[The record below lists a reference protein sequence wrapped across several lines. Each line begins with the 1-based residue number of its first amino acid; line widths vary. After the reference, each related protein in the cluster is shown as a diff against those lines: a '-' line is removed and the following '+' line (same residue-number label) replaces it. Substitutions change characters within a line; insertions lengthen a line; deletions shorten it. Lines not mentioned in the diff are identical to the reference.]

1 MQINHI
7 HVENYKTY
15 LTLDLDVSVRDEE
28 RPIILIGGMNGSGK
42 TTLFDAIYGALYGL
56 EIRDERHFRELFN
69 SGVADITGKRIV
81 LEIDFEGMIG
91 SKTAQYKQT
100 RTYQVVNAKA
110 VENVTLHIGGN
121 TYSYGTRTALK
132 ERTLNEEA
140 VKKIIKANLPK
151 ELSNYFLF
159 DAMKTSELVK
169 DEQINR
175 LIRDNIKSVM
185 GFNKYSLLV
194 DVASKMLDEMKAGRL
209 ENENQKKEFQ
219 ELQERKRNIE
229 GELSLLRA
237 RYDEALSYANN
248 NKEQYEMLK
257 AGKNSNDVI
266 RDKINRTETRI
277 NEIMKSEQM
286 FRQSADELTK
296 QLETDVFVQ
305 KLAASI
311 KNEVEQIVNHKHSLE
326 ESKKNILSEKQVETI
341 ASKVVAIIKKRYN
354 TSQEIDL
361 SAIVSAVMYEQEAD
375 ELRDRYDYLSN
386 ADVEVLKTVAYST
399 MMNPYNQLEQTRD
412 RVEEDM
418 RDLPKLQQQL
428 EEYKQSLAGDD
439 FSMILLYEENDRT
452 LTSLKEQ
459 ISQKNM
465 EIKKVENEIGKYDFD
480 IPNVPDP
487 KFELMKQLPDF
498 FRKLQHRLLL
508 NRKRD
513 IEQMMK
519 EQLNINLVSYA
530 GTIERVELS
539 DSEDNILFKMYH
551 KQGNEIPLNQLNAGA
566 KQTVMQVLLK
576 VLYELGDYEPPVM
589 IDTVMGV
596 LDKESRAT
604 IIENYFPN
612 LARQTILLSTDSEIR
627 TEDDYKRLEAYIS
640 KVYTVHRDKEHQ
652 CTMVSDDYFGE
663 ILKDE

>member
-15 LTLDLDVSVRDEE
+15 LMLDLDVSVKDEE

-42 TTLFDAIYGALYGL
+42 TTMFDAIYGALYGL

-69 SGVADITGKRIV
+69 SGVTDIIGKRIV

-91 SKTAQYKQT
+91 SKTAQYKLT
-100 RTYQVVNAKA
+100 RTYQIVNAKA
-110 VENVTLHIGGN
+110 VENVTLHIGGT
-121 TYSYGTRTALK
+121 TYTYGTRTAQK
-132 ERTLNEEA
+132 DRTINEEA

-169 DEQINR
+169 DEQINQ

-194 DVASKMLDEMKAGRL
+194 DVSSKMLDEMKAGRI
-209 ENENQKKEFQ
+209 ENENLKKEFQ
-219 ELQERKRNIE
+219 ELQEHKRNIE
-229 GELSLLRA
+229 GELSSLRNS
-237 RYDEALSYANN
+237 YDDALGYANN
-248 NKEQYEMLK
+248 NREQYNLLK
-257 AGKNSNDVI
+257 EGRNKNDITKDQIS
-266 RDKINRTETRI
+266 RTEARI
-277 NEIMKSEQM
+277 NEIRKSEQA
-286 FRQSADELTK
+286 FRQNADELTK
-296 QLETDVFVQ
+296 QLETDIFVQ
-305 KLAASI
+305 KLASSI
-311 KNEVEQIVNHKHSLE
+311 KNEVEQILNHKLSLE
-326 ESKKNILSEKQVETI
+326 ESKKSILSEKQIENI
-341 ASKVVAIIKKRYN
+341 AGRVVAIIQKRYVI
-354 TSQEIDL
+354 SQTIDL
-361 SAIVSAVMYEQEAD
+361 PSIVSAVMYEQEAD
-375 ELRDRYDYLSN
+375 EIKDRYDYLNNS
-386 ADVEVLKTVAYST
+386 DVEAIKSLVNST
-399 MMNPYNQLEQTRD
+399 MMNPYNSFEQSRD
-412 RVEEDM
+412 RTEEEM
-418 RDLPKLQQQL
+418 KDLPKLQRQL
-428 EEYKQSLAGDD
+428 ESYRESLAGDD
-439 FSMILLYEENDRT
+439 FSMISLYEENERNM
-452 LTSLKEQ
+452 TSLKEQ
-459 ISQKNM
+459 IREKET
-465 EIKKVENEIGKYDFD
+465 EITRIEKEIGRYDFD
-480 IPNVPDP
+480 TPNVPDP

-498 FRKLQHRLLL
+498 FRKLQHKLLM

-513 IEQMMK
+513 IENMMK
-519 EQLNINLVSYA
+519 EQLNINLVSYS

-539 DSEDNILFKMYH
+539 DSDDNISFKMYH

-627 TEDDYKRLEAYIS
+627 TEDDYKLLEAYIS

-652 CTMVSDDYFGE
+652 CTTVSDDYFGE
-663 ILKDE
+663 TLKD

>member
-15 LTLDLDVSVRDEE
+15 LMLDLDVSVKDEE

-69 SGVADITGKRIV
+69 SGMTDIIGKRIV

-91 SKTAQYKQT
+91 SKTAQYKLT
-100 RTYQVVNAKA
+100 RTYQIVNAKA
-110 VENVTLHIGGN
+110 VENVTLHIGGT
-121 TYSYGTRTALK
+121 TYTYGTRTAQK
-132 ERTLNEEA
+132 DRTINEEA

-169 DEQINR
+169 DEQINQ

-194 DVASKMLDEMKAGRL
+194 NVSSKMLDEMKAGRI
-209 ENENQKKEFQ
+209 ENENLKKEFQ

-229 GELSLLRA
+229 GELSSLRNS
-237 RYDEALSYANN
+237 YDDALGYANN
-248 NKEQYEMLK
+248 NREQYNLLK
-257 AGKNSNDVI
+257 EGRNKNDITKDQIS
-266 RDKINRTETRI
+266 RTEARI
-277 NEIMKSEQM
+277 NEIRKSEQA
-286 FRQSADELTK
+286 FRQNADELTK
-296 QLETDVFVQ
+296 QLETDIFVQ
-305 KLAASI
+305 KLASSI
-311 KNEVEQIVNHKHSLE
+311 KNEVEQILNHKLSLE
-326 ESKKNILSEKQVETI
+326 ESKKSILSEKQIENI
-341 ASKVVAIIKKRYN
+341 AGRVVAIIQKRYVI
-354 TSQEIDL
+354 SQTIDL
-361 SAIVSAVMYEQEAD
+361 PSIVSAVMYEQEAD
-375 ELRDRYDYLSN
+375 EIKDRYDYLNNS
-386 ADVEVLKTVAYST
+386 DVEAIKSLVNST
-399 MMNPYNQLEQTRD
+399 MMNPYNSFEQSRD
-412 RVEEDM
+412 RTEEEM
-418 RDLPKLQQQL
+418 KDLPKLQRQL
-428 EEYKQSLAGDD
+428 ESYRESLAGDD
-439 FSMILLYEENDRT
+439 FSMISLYEENERNM
-452 LTSLKEQ
+452 TSLKEQ
-459 ISQKNM
+459 IREKET
-465 EIKKVENEIGKYDFD
+465 EITRIEKEIGRYDFD

-498 FRKLQHRLLL
+498 FRKLQHKLLM

-513 IEQMMK
+513 IENMMK
-519 EQLNINLVSYA
+519 EQLNINLVSYS

-539 DSEDNILFKMYH
+539 DSDDNISFKMYH

-627 TEDDYKRLEAYIS
+627 TEDDYKLLEAYIS

-652 CTMVSDDYFGE
+652 CTTVSDDYFGE
-663 ILKDE
+663 TLKD

>member
-15 LTLDLDVSVRDEE
+15 LMLDLDVSVKDEE

-69 SGVADITGKRIV
+69 SGVTNIIGKRIV

-91 SKTAQYKQT
+91 SKTAQYKLT
-100 RTYQVVNAKA
+100 RTYQIVNAKA
-110 VENVTLHIGGN
+110 VENVTLHIGGT
-121 TYSYGTRTALK
+121 TYTYGTRTAQK
-132 ERTLNEEA
+132 DRTINEEA

-169 DEQINR
+169 DEQINQ

-194 DVASKMLDEMKAGRL
+194 DVSSKMLDEMKAGRI
-209 ENENQKKEFQ
+209 ENENLKKEFQ
-219 ELQERKRNIE
+219 ELQEHKRNIE
-229 GELSLLRA
+229 GELSSLRNS
-237 RYDEALSYANN
+237 YDDALGYANN
-248 NKEQYEMLK
+248 NREQYNMLK
-257 AGKNSNDVI
+257 DGRNKNDITKDQIS
-266 RDKINRTETRI
+266 RTEARI
-277 NEIMKSEQM
+277 NEIRKSEQT
-286 FRQSADELTK
+286 FRQNADELTK
-296 QLETDVFVQ
+296 QLETDIFVQ
-305 KLAASI
+305 KLASSI
-311 KNEVEQIVNHKHSLE
+311 KNEVEQILNHKLSLE
-326 ESKKNILSEKQVETI
+326 ESKKSILSEKQIENI
-341 ASKVVAIIKKRYN
+341 AGRVVAIIQKRYV
-354 TSQEIDL
+354 TSQTIDL
-361 SAIVSAVMYEQEAD
+361 PSIVSAVMYEQEAD
-375 ELRDRYDYLSN
+375 EIKDRYDYLNN
-386 ADVEVLKTVAYST
+386 ADVEAIKSLVNST
-399 MMNPYNQLEQTRD
+399 MMNPYNSFEQSRD
-412 RVEEDM
+412 RTEEEM
-418 RDLPKLQQQL
+418 KDLPKLQRQL
-428 EEYKQSLAGDD
+428 ESYRESLAGDD
-439 FSMILLYEENDRT
+439 FSMISLYEENERNM
-452 LTSLKEQ
+452 TSLKEQ
-459 ISQKNM
+459 IREKET
-465 EIKKVENEIGKYDFD
+465 EITRIEKEIGRYDFD

-498 FRKLQHRLLL
+498 FRKLQHKLLM

-513 IEQMMK
+513 IENMMK
-519 EQLNINLVSYA
+519 EQLNINLVSYS

-539 DSEDNILFKMYH
+539 DSDDNISFKMYH

-627 TEDDYKRLEAYIS
+627 TEDDYKLLEAYIS

-652 CTMVSDDYFGE
+652 CTTVSDDYFGE
-663 ILKDE
+663 TLKD

>member
-15 LTLDLDVSVRDEE
+15 LTLDLDVSVKDEE

-69 SGVADITGKRIV
+69 SGVTDIIGKRIV

-91 SKTAQYKQT
+91 SKTAQYKLT
-100 RTYQVVNAKA
+100 RTYQIVNAKA
-110 VENVTLHIGGN
+110 VENVTLHIGGT
-121 TYSYGTRTALK
+121 TYTYGTRTAQK
-132 ERTLNEEA
+132 DRTINEEA

-169 DEQINR
+169 DEQINQ

-194 DVASKMLDEMKAGRL
+194 DVVSRMLDEMKAGRL
-209 ENENQKKEFQ
+209 ENENLKKEFQ

-229 GELSLLRA
+229 GELSSLRNS
-237 RYDEALSYANN
+237 YDEALGYANN
-248 NKEQYEMLK
+248 NREQYNLLK
-257 AGKNSNDVI
+257 EGRNKNDVTKDQI
-266 RDKINRTETRI
+266 SRTEARI
-277 NEIMKSEQM
+277 NEIRKSEQT
-286 FRQSADELTK
+286 FRQKADELTK
-296 QLETDVFVQ
+296 QLETDIFVQ
-305 KLAASI
+305 KLAGSI
-311 KNEVEQIVNHKHSLE
+311 KNEVEQILNHKMSLE
-326 ESKKNILSEKQVETI
+326 ESKKNILSEKQIENI
-341 ASKVVAIIKKRYN
+341 ASRVVAIIQKRYV
-354 TSQEIDL
+354 TSQTIDL
-361 SAIVSAVMYEQEAD
+361 PSIVSAVMYEQEAD
-375 ELRDRYDYLSN
+375 EINDRFDYLN
-386 ADVEVLKTVAYST
+386 NTDVEALKSIVYST
-399 MMNPYNQLEQTRD
+399 TLNPYNSFEQTRD
-412 RVEEDM
+412 RTEEELK
-418 RDLPKLQQQL
+418 DLPKLQRQL
-428 EEYKQSLAGDD
+428 MSYRESLAGDD
-439 FSMILLYEENDRT
+439 FSMISLYEENERNM
-452 LTSLKEQ
+452 TSLKEQ
-459 ISQKNM
+459 IRDKEA
-465 EIKKVENEIGKYDFD
+465 EIKRVEKEIGGYDFD

-498 FRKLQHRLLL
+498 FRKLQHKLLM

-513 IEQMMK
+513 IENMMK
-519 EQLNINLVSYA
+519 EQLNINLVSYS

-539 DSEDNILFKMYH
+539 DSDDNISFKMYH

-627 TEDDYKRLEAYIS
+627 TEDDYKLLEAYIS

-652 CTMVSDDYFGE
+652 CTTVSDDYFGE
-663 ILKDE
+663 TLKD

>member
-15 LTLDLDVSVRDEE
+15 LMLDLDVSVKDEE

-42 TTLFDAIYGALYGL
+42 TTMFDAIYGALYGL

-69 SGVADITGKRIV
+69 SGVTDIIGKRIV

-91 SKTAQYKQT
+91 SKTAQYKLT
-100 RTYQVVNAKA
+100 RTYQIVNAKA
-110 VENVTLHIGGN
+110 VENVTLHIGGT
-121 TYSYGTRTALK
+121 TYTYGTRTAQK
-132 ERTLNEEA
+132 DRTINEEA

-169 DEQINR
+169 DEQINQ

-194 DVASKMLDEMKAGRL
+194 DVSSKMLDEMKAGRI
-209 ENENQKKEFQ
+209 ENENLKKEFQ
-219 ELQERKRNIE
+219 ELQEHKRNIE
-229 GELSLLRA
+229 GELSSLRNS
-237 RYDEALSYANN
+237 YDDALGYANN
-248 NKEQYEMLK
+248 NREQYNLLK
-257 AGKNSNDVI
+257 EGRNKNDITKDQIS
-266 RDKINRTETRI
+266 RTEARI
-277 NEIMKSEQM
+277 NEIRKSEQA
-286 FRQSADELTK
+286 FRQNADELTK
-296 QLETDVFVQ
+296 QLETDIFVQ
-305 KLAASI
+305 KLASSI
-311 KNEVEQIVNHKHSLE
+311 KNEVEQILNHKLSLE
-326 ESKKNILSEKQVETI
+326 ESKKSILSEKQIENI
-341 ASKVVAIIKKRYN
+341 AGRVVAIIQKRYV
-354 TSQEIDL
+354 TSQTIDL
-361 SAIVSAVMYEQEAD
+361 PSIVSAVMYEQEAD
-375 ELRDRYDYLSN
+375 EIKDRYDYLNN
-386 ADVEVLKTVAYST
+386 ADVEAIKSLVNST
-399 MMNPYNQLEQTRD
+399 MMNPYNSFEQSRD
-412 RVEEDM
+412 RTEEEM
-418 RDLPKLQQQL
+418 KDLPKLQRQL
-428 EEYKQSLAGDD
+428 ESYRESLAGDD
-439 FSMILLYEENDRT
+439 FSMISLYEENERNI
-452 LTSLKEQ
+452 TSLKEQ
-459 ISQKNM
+459 IREKET
-465 EIKKVENEIGKYDFD
+465 EITKIEKEIGRYDFD

-498 FRKLQHRLLL
+498 FRKLQHKLLM

-513 IEQMMK
+513 IENMMK
-519 EQLNINLVSYA
+519 EQLNINLVSYS

-539 DSEDNILFKMYH
+539 DSDDNISFKMYH

-627 TEDDYKRLEAYIS
+627 TEDDYKLLEAYIS

-652 CTMVSDDYFGE
+652 CTTVSDDYFGE
-663 ILKDE
+663 TLKD

>member
-15 LTLDLDVSVRDEE
+15 LMLDLDVSVKDEE

-69 SGVADITGKRIV
+69 SGVTDIIGKRIV

-91 SKTAQYKQT
+91 SKTAQYKLT
-100 RTYQVVNAKA
+100 RTYQIVNAKA
-110 VENVTLHIGGN
+110 VENVTLHIGGT
-121 TYSYGTRTALK
+121 TYTYGTRTAQK
-132 ERTLNEEA
+132 DRTINEEA

-151 ELSNYFLF
+151 ELRNYFLF

-169 DEQINR
+169 DEQINQ

-194 DVASKMLDEMKAGRL
+194 DVSSKMLDEMKAGRI
-209 ENENQKKEFQ
+209 ENENLKKEFQ
-219 ELQERKRNIE
+219 ELQEHKRNIE
-229 GELSLLRA
+229 GELSSLRNS
-237 RYDEALSYANN
+237 YDDALGYANN
-248 NKEQYEMLK
+248 NREQYNMLK
-257 AGKNSNDVI
+257 DGRNKNDITKDQIS
-266 RDKINRTETRI
+266 RTEARI
-277 NEIMKSEQM
+277 NEIRKSEQA
-286 FRQSADELTK
+286 FRQNADELTK
-296 QLETDVFVQ
+296 QLETDIFVQ
-305 KLAASI
+305 KLASSI
-311 KNEVEQIVNHKHSLE
+311 KNEVEQILNHKLSLE
-326 ESKKNILSEKQVETI
+326 ESKKSILSEKQIENI
-341 ASKVVAIIKKRYN
+341 AGRVVAIIQKRYV
-354 TSQEIDL
+354 TSQTIDL
-361 SAIVSAVMYEQEAD
+361 PSIVSAVMYEQEAD
-375 ELRDRYDYLSN
+375 EIKDRYDYLNN
-386 ADVEVLKTVAYST
+386 ADVEAIKSLVNST
-399 MMNPYNQLEQTRD
+399 MMNPYNSFEQSRD
-412 RVEEDM
+412 RTEEEM
-418 RDLPKLQQQL
+418 KDLPKLQRQL
-428 EEYKQSLAGDD
+428 ESYRESLAGDD
-439 FSMILLYEENDRT
+439 FSMISLYEENERNM
-452 LTSLKEQ
+452 TSLKEQ
-459 ISQKNM
+459 IREKET
-465 EIKKVENEIGKYDFD
+465 EITKIEKEIGRYDFD

-498 FRKLQHRLLL
+498 FRKLQHKLLM

-513 IEQMMK
+513 IENMMK
-519 EQLNINLVSYA
+519 EQLNINLVSYS

-539 DSEDNILFKMYH
+539 DSDDNISFKMYH

-627 TEDDYKRLEAYIS
+627 TEDDYKLLEAYIS

-652 CTMVSDDYFGE
+652 CTTVSDDYFGE
-663 ILKDE
+663 TLKD

>member
-15 LTLDLDVSVRDEE
+15 LTLDLDVSVKDEE

-69 SGVADITGKRIV
+69 SGVTDIIGKRIV

-91 SKTAQYKQT
+91 SKTAQYKLT
-100 RTYQVVNAKA
+100 RTYQIVNAKA
-110 VENVTLHIGGN
+110 VENVTLHIGGT
-121 TYSYGTRTALK
+121 TYTYGTRTAQK
-132 ERTLNEEA
+132 DRTINEEA

-169 DEQINR
+169 DEQINQ

-194 DVASKMLDEMKAGRL
+194 DVASRMLDEMKAGRL
-209 ENENQKKEFQ
+209 ENENLKKEFQ

-229 GELSLLRA
+229 GELSSLRNS
-237 RYDEALSYANN
+237 YDEALGYANN
-248 NKEQYEMLK
+248 NREQYNMLK
-257 AGKNSNDVI
+257 EGRNKNDVTKDQI
-266 RDKINRTETRI
+266 SRTEARI
-277 NEIMKSEQM
+277 NEIRKSEQT
-286 FRQSADELTK
+286 FRQKADELTK
-296 QLETDVFVQ
+296 QLETDIFVQ
-305 KLAASI
+305 KLAGSI
-311 KNEVEQIVNHKHSLE
+311 KNEVEQILNHKMSLE
-326 ESKKNILSEKQVETI
+326 ESKKNILSEKQIENI
-341 ASKVVAIIKKRYN
+341 ASRVVAIIQKRYV
-354 TSQEIDL
+354 TSQTIDL
-361 SAIVSAVMYEQEAD
+361 PSIVSAVMYEQEAD
-375 ELRDRYDYLSN
+375 EINDRFDYLN
-386 ADVEVLKTVAYST
+386 NTDVEALKSIVYST
-399 MMNPYNQLEQTRD
+399 TLNPYNSFEQTRD
-412 RVEEDM
+412 RTEEELK
-418 RDLPKLQQQL
+418 DLPKLQRQL
-428 EEYKQSLAGDD
+428 MSYRESLAGDD
-439 FSMILLYEENDRT
+439 FSMISLYEENERNMT
-452 LTSLKEQ
+452 YLKEQ
-459 ISQKNM
+459 IRDKEA
-465 EIKKVENEIGKYDFD
+465 EIKRVEKEIGGYDFD

-487 KFELMKQLPDF
+487 KFKLMKQLPDF
-498 FRKLQHRLLL
+498 FRKLQHKLLM

-513 IEQMMK
+513 IENMMK
-519 EQLNINLVSYA
+519 EQLNINLVSYS

-539 DSEDNILFKMYH
+539 DSDDNISFKMYH

-627 TEDDYKRLEAYIS
+627 TEDDYKLLEAYIS

-652 CTMVSDDYFGE
+652 CTKVSDDYFGE
-663 ILKDE
+663 TLKD

>member
-15 LTLDLDVSVRDEE
+15 LMLDLDVSVKDEE

-42 TTLFDAIYGALYGL
+42 TTMFDAIYGALYGL
-56 EIRDERHFRELFN
+56 EIRDERHFRELIN
-69 SGVADITGKRIV
+69 SGMTDIIVKRNV
-81 LEIDFEGMIG
+81 LEIDNEGMIG
-91 SKTAQYKQT
+91 SKTAQYKLT
-100 RTYQVVNAKA
+100 RTYQIVNAKA
-110 VENVTLHIGGN
+110 VENVTLHIGGT
-121 TYSYGTRTALK
+121 TYTYGTRTAQK
-132 ERTLNEEA
+132 DRTINEEA

-169 DEQINR
+169 DEQINQ

-194 DVASKMLDEMKAGRL
+194 DVSSKMLDEMKAGRI
-209 ENENQKKEFQ
+209 ENENLKKEFQ

-229 GELSLLRA
+229 GELSSLRNS
-237 RYDEALSYANN
+237 YDDALGYANN
-248 NKEQYEMLK
+248 NREQYNLLK
-257 AGKNSNDVI
+257 DGRNKNDITKDQIS
-266 RDKINRTETRI
+266 RTEARI
-277 NEIMKSEQM
+277 NEIRKSEQA
-286 FRQSADELTK
+286 FRQNADELTK
-296 QLETDVFVQ
+296 QLETDIFVQ
-305 KLAASI
+305 KLASSI
-311 KNEVEQIVNHKHSLE
+311 KNEVEQILNHKLSLE
-326 ESKKNILSEKQVETI
+326 ESKKSILSEKQIENI
-341 ASKVVAIIKKRYN
+341 AGRVVAIIQKRYV
-354 TSQEIDL
+354 TSQTIDL
-361 SAIVSAVMYEQEAD
+361 PSIVSAVMYEQEAD
-375 ELRDRYDYLSN
+375 EIKDRYDYLNN
-386 ADVEVLKTVAYST
+386 ADVEAIKSLVNST
-399 MMNPYNQLEQTRD
+399 MMNPYNSFEQSRD
-412 RVEEDM
+412 RTEEEM
-418 RDLPKLQQQL
+418 KDLPKLQRQL
-428 EEYKQSLAGDD
+428 ESYRESLAGDD
-439 FSMILLYEENDRT
+439 FSMISLYGENERNM
-452 LTSLKEQ
+452 TSLKEQ
-459 ISQKNM
+459 IREKET
-465 EIKKVENEIGKYDFD
+465 EITKIEKEIGRYDFD

-498 FRKLQHRLLL
+498 FRKLQHKLLM

-513 IEQMMK
+513 IENMMK
-519 EQLNINLVSYA
+519 EQLNINLVSYS

-539 DSEDNILFKMYH
+539 DSDDNISFKMYH

-627 TEDDYKRLEAYIS
+627 TEDDYKLLEAYIS

-652 CTMVSDDYFGE
+652 CTTVSDDYFGE
-663 ILKDE
+663 TLKD

>member
-15 LTLDLDVSVRDEE
+15 LMLDLDVSVKDEE

-42 TTLFDAIYGALYGL
+42 TTMFDAIYGALYGL

-69 SGVADITGKRIV
+69 SGVTDIIGKRIV

-91 SKTAQYKQT
+91 SKTAQYKLT
-100 RTYQVVNAKA
+100 RTYQIVNAKA
-110 VENVTLHIGGN
+110 VENVTLHIGGT
-121 TYSYGTRTALK
+121 TYTYGTRTAQK
-132 ERTLNEEA
+132 DRTINEEA

-169 DEQINR
+169 DEQINQ

-194 DVASKMLDEMKAGRL
+194 DVSSKMLDEMKAGRI
-209 ENENQKKEFQ
+209 ENENLKKEFQ
-219 ELQERKRNIE
+219 ELQEHKRNIE
-229 GELSLLRA
+229 GELSSLRNS
-237 RYDEALSYANN
+237 YDDALGYANN
-248 NKEQYEMLK
+248 NREQYNMLK
-257 AGKNSNDVI
+257 DGRNKNDITKDQIS
-266 RDKINRTETRI
+266 RTEARI
-277 NEIMKSEQM
+277 NEIRKSEQA
-286 FRQSADELTK
+286 FRQNADELTK
-296 QLETDVFVQ
+296 QLETDIFVQ
-305 KLAASI
+305 KLASSI
-311 KNEVEQIVNHKHSLE
+311 KNEVEQILNHKLSLE
-326 ESKKNILSEKQVETI
+326 ESKKSILSEKQIENI
-341 ASKVVAIIKKRYN
+341 AGRVVAIIQKRYV
-354 TSQEIDL
+354 TSQTIDL
-361 SAIVSAVMYEQEAD
+361 PSIVSAVMYEQEAD
-375 ELRDRYDYLSN
+375 EIKDRYDYLNN
-386 ADVEVLKTVAYST
+386 ADVEAIKSLVNST
-399 MMNPYNQLEQTRD
+399 MMNPYNSFEQSRD
-412 RVEEDM
+412 RTEEEM
-418 RDLPKLQQQL
+418 KDLPKLQRQL
-428 EEYKQSLAGDD
+428 ESYRESLAGDD
-439 FSMILLYEENDRT
+439 FSMISLYEENERNM
-452 LTSLKEQ
+452 TSLKEQ
-459 ISQKNM
+459 IREKET
-465 EIKKVENEIGKYDFD
+465 EITKIEKEIGRYDFD
-480 IPNVPDP
+480 IPNIPDP

-498 FRKLQHRLLL
+498 FRKLQHKLLM

-513 IEQMMK
+513 IENMMK
-519 EQLNINLVSYA
+519 EQLNINLVSYS

-539 DSEDNILFKMYH
+539 DSDDNISFKMYH

-627 TEDDYKRLEAYIS
+627 TEDDYKLLEAYIS

-652 CTMVSDDYFGE
+652 CTTVSDDYFGE
-663 ILKDE
+663 TLKD

>member
-91 SKTAQYKQT
+91 SKTAQYKLT

-169 DEQINR
+169 DEQINQ

-341 ASKVVAIIKKRYN
+341 AGKVVAIIKKRYN

-663 ILKDE
+663 LLKDE

>member
-15 LTLDLDVSVRDEE
+15 LMLDLDVSVKDEE

-69 SGVADITGKRIV
+69 SGVTDIIGKRIV

-91 SKTAQYKQT
+91 SKTAQYKLT
-100 RTYQVVNAKA
+100 RTYQIVNAKA
-110 VENVTLHIGGN
+110 VENVTLHIGGT
-121 TYSYGTRTALK
+121 TYTYGTRTAQK
-132 ERTLNEEA
+132 DRTINEEA

-169 DEQINR
+169 DEQINQ

-194 DVASKMLDEMKAGRL
+194 NVSSKMLDEMKAGRI
-209 ENENQKKEFQ
+209 ENENLKKEFQ

-229 GELSLLRA
+229 GELSSLRNS
-237 RYDEALSYANN
+237 YDDALGYANN
-248 NKEQYEMLK
+248 NREQYNLLK
-257 AGKNSNDVI
+257 EGRNKNDITKDQIS
-266 RDKINRTETRI
+266 RTEARI
-277 NEIMKSEQM
+277 NEIRKSEQA
-286 FRQSADELTK
+286 FRQNADELTK
-296 QLETDVFVQ
+296 QLETDIFVQ
-305 KLAASI
+305 KLASSI
-311 KNEVEQIVNHKHSLE
+311 KNEVEQILNHKLSLE
-326 ESKKNILSEKQVETI
+326 ESKKSILSEKQIENI
-341 ASKVVAIIKKRYN
+341 AGRVVAIIQKRYV
-354 TSQEIDL
+354 TSQTIDL
-361 SAIVSAVMYEQEAD
+361 PSIVSAVMYEQEAD
-375 ELRDRYDYLSN
+375 EIKDRYDYLNN
-386 ADVEVLKTVAYST
+386 ADVEAIKSLVNST
-399 MMNPYNQLEQTRD
+399 MMNPYNSFEQSRD
-412 RVEEDM
+412 RTEEEM
-418 RDLPKLQQQL
+418 KDLPKLQRQL
-428 EEYKQSLAGDD
+428 ESYRESLAGDD
-439 FSMILLYEENDRT
+439 FSMISLYEENERNM
-452 LTSLKEQ
+452 TSLKEQ
-459 ISQKNM
+459 IREKET
-465 EIKKVENEIGKYDFD
+465 EITKIEKEIGRYDFD

-498 FRKLQHRLLL
+498 FRKLQHKLLM

-513 IEQMMK
+513 IENMMK
-519 EQLNINLVSYA
+519 EQLNINLVSYS

-539 DSEDNILFKMYH
+539 DSDDNISFKMYH

-627 TEDDYKRLEAYIS
+627 TEDDYKLLEAYIS

-652 CTMVSDDYFGE
+652 CTTVSDDYFGE
-663 ILKDE
+663 TLKD

>member
-15 LTLDLDVSVRDEE
+15 LMLDLDVSVKDEE

-42 TTLFDAIYGALYGL
+42 TTMFDAIYGALYGL

-69 SGVADITGKRIV
+69 SGVTNIIGKRIV

-91 SKTAQYKQT
+91 SKTAQYKLT
-100 RTYQVVNAKA
+100 RTYQIVNAKA
-110 VENVTLHIGGN
+110 VENVTLHIGGT
-121 TYSYGTRTALK
+121 TYTYGTRTAQK
-132 ERTLNEEA
+132 DRTINEEA

-169 DEQINR
+169 DEQINQ

-194 DVASKMLDEMKAGRL
+194 DVSSKMLDEMKAGRI
-209 ENENQKKEFQ
+209 ENENLKKEFQ
-219 ELQERKRNIE
+219 ELQEHKRNIE
-229 GELSLLRA
+229 GELSSLRNS
-237 RYDEALSYANN
+237 YDDALGYANN
-248 NKEQYEMLK
+248 NREQYNMLK
-257 AGKNSNDVI
+257 DGRNKNDITKDQIS
-266 RDKINRTETRI
+266 RTEARI
-277 NEIMKSEQM
+277 NEIRKSEQA
-286 FRQSADELTK
+286 FRQNADELTK
-296 QLETDVFVQ
+296 QLETDIFVQ
-305 KLAASI
+305 KLASSI
-311 KNEVEQIVNHKHSLE
+311 KNEVEQILNHKLSLE
-326 ESKKNILSEKQVETI
+326 ESKKSILSEKQIENI
-341 ASKVVAIIKKRYN
+341 AGRVVAIIQKRYV
-354 TSQEIDL
+354 TSQTIDL
-361 SAIVSAVMYEQEAD
+361 PSIVSAVMYEQEAD
-375 ELRDRYDYLSN
+375 EIKDRYDYLNN
-386 ADVEVLKTVAYST
+386 ADVEAIKSLVNST
-399 MMNPYNQLEQTRD
+399 MMNPYNSFEQSRD
-412 RVEEDM
+412 RTEEEM
-418 RDLPKLQQQL
+418 KDLPKLQRQL
-428 EEYKQSLAGDD
+428 ESYRESLAGDD
-439 FSMILLYEENDRT
+439 FSMISLYEENERNM
-452 LTSLKEQ
+452 TSLKEQ
-459 ISQKNM
+459 IREKET
-465 EIKKVENEIGKYDFD
+465 EITKIEKEIGRYDFD

-498 FRKLQHRLLL
+498 FRKLQHKLLM

-513 IEQMMK
+513 IENMMK
-519 EQLNINLVSYA
+519 EQLNINLVSYS

-539 DSEDNILFKMYH
+539 DSDDNISFKMYH

-627 TEDDYKRLEAYIS
+627 TEDDYKLLEAYIS

-652 CTMVSDDYFGE
+652 CTTVSDDYFGE
-663 ILKDE
+663 TLKD

>member
-15 LTLDLDVSVRDEE
+15 LMLDLDVSVKDEE

-69 SGVADITGKRIV
+69 SGVTDIIGKRIV

-91 SKTAQYKQT
+91 SKTAQYKLT
-100 RTYQVVNAKA
+100 RTYQIVNAKA
-110 VENVTLHIGGN
+110 VENVTLHIGGT
-121 TYSYGTRTALK
+121 TYTYGTRTAQK
-132 ERTLNEEA
+132 DRTINEEA

-169 DEQINR
+169 DEQINQ

-194 DVASKMLDEMKAGRL
+194 DVSSKMLDEMKAGRI
-209 ENENQKKEFQ
+209 ENENLKKEFQ
-219 ELQERKRNIE
+219 ELQEHKRNIE
-229 GELSLLRA
+229 GELSSLRNS
-237 RYDEALSYANN
+237 YDDALGYANN
-248 NKEQYEMLK
+248 NREQYNMLK
-257 AGKNSNDVI
+257 DGRNKNDITKDQIS
-266 RDKINRTETRI
+266 RTEARI
-277 NEIMKSEQM
+277 NEIRKSEQA
-286 FRQSADELTK
+286 FRQNADELTK
-296 QLETDVFVQ
+296 QLETDIFVQ
-305 KLAASI
+305 KLASSI
-311 KNEVEQIVNHKHSLE
+311 KNEVEQILNHKLSLE
-326 ESKKNILSEKQVETI
+326 ESKKSILSEKQIENI
-341 ASKVVAIIKKRYN
+341 AGRVVAIIQKRYV
-354 TSQEIDL
+354 TSQTIDL
-361 SAIVSAVMYEQEAD
+361 PSIVSAVMYEQEAD
-375 ELRDRYDYLSN
+375 EIKDRYDYLNN
-386 ADVEVLKTVAYST
+386 ADVEAIKSLVNST
-399 MMNPYNQLEQTRD
+399 MMNPYNSFEQSRD
-412 RVEEDM
+412 RTEEEM
-418 RDLPKLQQQL
+418 KDLPKLQRQL
-428 EEYKQSLAGDD
+428 ESYRESLAGDD
-439 FSMILLYEENDRT
+439 FSMISLYEENERNI
-452 LTSLKEQ
+452 TSLKEQ
-459 ISQKNM
+459 IREKET
-465 EIKKVENEIGKYDFD
+465 EITKIEKEIGRYDFD

-498 FRKLQHRLLL
+498 FRKLQHKLLM

-513 IEQMMK
+513 IENMMK
-519 EQLNINLVSYA
+519 EQLNISLVSYS

-539 DSEDNILFKMYH
+539 DSDDNISFKMYH

-627 TEDDYKRLEAYIS
+627 TEDDYKLLEAYIS

-652 CTMVSDDYFGE
+652 CTTVSDDYFGE
-663 ILKDE
+663 TLKD

>member
-15 LTLDLDVSVRDEE
+15 LMLDLDVSVKDEE

-69 SGVADITGKRIV
+69 SGVTNIIGKRIV

-91 SKTAQYKQT
+91 SKTAQYKLT
-100 RTYQVVNAKA
+100 RTYQIVNAKA
-110 VENVTLHIGGN
+110 VENVTLHIGGT
-121 TYSYGTRTALK
+121 TYTYGTRTAQK
-132 ERTLNEEA
+132 DRTINEEA

-169 DEQINR
+169 DEQINQ

-194 DVASKMLDEMKAGRL
+194 DVSSKMLDEMKAGRI
-209 ENENQKKEFQ
+209 ENENLKKEFQ
-219 ELQERKRNIE
+219 ELQEHKRNIE
-229 GELSLLRA
+229 GELSSLRNS
-237 RYDEALSYANN
+237 YDDALGYANN
-248 NKEQYEMLK
+248 NREQYNMLK
-257 AGKNSNDVI
+257 DGRNKNDITKDQIS
-266 RDKINRTETRI
+266 RTEARI
-277 NEIMKSEQM
+277 NEIRKSEQA
-286 FRQSADELTK
+286 FRQNADELTK
-296 QLETDVFVQ
+296 QLETDIFVQ
-305 KLAASI
+305 KLASSI
-311 KNEVEQIVNHKHSLE
+311 KNEVEQILNHKLSLE
-326 ESKKNILSEKQVETI
+326 ESKKSILSEKQIENI
-341 ASKVVAIIKKRYN
+341 AGRVVAIIQKRYV
-354 TSQEIDL
+354 TSQTIDL
-361 SAIVSAVMYEQEAD
+361 PSIVSAVMYEQEAD
-375 ELRDRYDYLSN
+375 EIKDRYDYLNNS
-386 ADVEVLKTVAYST
+386 DVEAIKSLVNST
-399 MMNPYNQLEQTRD
+399 MMNPYNSFEQSRD
-412 RVEEDM
+412 RTEEEM
-418 RDLPKLQQQL
+418 KDLPKLQRQL
-428 EEYKQSLAGDD
+428 ESYRESLAGDD
-439 FSMILLYEENDRT
+439 FSMISLYEENERNM
-452 LTSLKEQ
+452 TSLKEQ
-459 ISQKNM
+459 IREKET
-465 EIKKVENEIGKYDFD
+465 EITKIEKEIGRYDFD
-480 IPNVPDP
+480 IPNIPDP

-498 FRKLQHRLLL
+498 FRKLQHKLLM

-513 IEQMMK
+513 IENMMK
-519 EQLNINLVSYA
+519 EQLNINLVSYS

-539 DSEDNILFKMYH
+539 DSDDNISFKMYH

-627 TEDDYKRLEAYIS
+627 TEDDYKLLEAYIS

-652 CTMVSDDYFGE
+652 CTTVSDDYFGE
-663 ILKDE
+663 TLKD

>member
-15 LTLDLDVSVRDEE
+15 LTLDLDVSVKDEE

-69 SGVADITGKRIV
+69 SGVTDIIGKRIV

-91 SKTAQYKQT
+91 SKTAQYKLT
-100 RTYQVVNAKA
+100 RTYQIVNAKA
-110 VENVTLHIGGN
+110 VENVTLHIGGT
-121 TYSYGTRTALK
+121 TYTYGTRTAQK
-132 ERTLNEEA
+132 DRTINEEA

-169 DEQINR
+169 DEQINQ

-194 DVASKMLDEMKAGRL
+194 DVASRMLDEMKAGRL
-209 ENENQKKEFQ
+209 ENENLKKEFQ

-229 GELSLLRA
+229 GELSSLRNS
-237 RYDEALSYANN
+237 YDEALGYANN
-248 NKEQYEMLK
+248 NREQYNLLK
-257 AGKNSNDVI
+257 EGRNKNDVTKDQI
-266 RDKINRTETRI
+266 SRTEARI
-277 NEIMKSEQM
+277 NEIRKSELT
-286 FRQSADELTK
+286 FRQNADELTK
-296 QLETDVFVQ
+296 QLETDIFVQ
-305 KLAASI
+305 KLAGSI
-311 KNEVEQIVNHKHSLE
+311 KNEVEQILNHKMSLE
-326 ESKKNILSEKQVETI
+326 ESKKNILSEKQIENI
-341 ASKVVAIIKKRYN
+341 ASRVVAIIQKRYV
-354 TSQEIDL
+354 TSQTIDL
-361 SAIVSAVMYEQEAD
+361 PSIVSAVMYEQEAD
-375 ELRDRYDYLSN
+375 EINDRFDYLNN
-386 ADVEVLKTVAYST
+386 ADVEALKSIVYST
-399 MMNPYNQLEQTRD
+399 MLNPYNSFEQTRD
-412 RVEEDM
+412 RTEEELK
-418 RDLPKLQQQL
+418 DLPKLQRQL
-428 EEYKQSLAGDD
+428 LSYRESLAGDD
-439 FSMILLYEENDRT
+439 FSMISLYEENERNM
-452 LTSLKEQ
+452 TSLKEQ
-459 ISQKNM
+459 IRDKEA
-465 EIKKVENEIGKYDFD
+465 EIKRVEKEIGGYDFD

-498 FRKLQHRLLL
+498 FRKLQHKLLM

-513 IEQMMK
+513 IENMMK
-519 EQLNINLVSYA
+519 EQLNINLVSYS

-539 DSEDNILFKMYH
+539 DSDDNISFKMYH

-627 TEDDYKRLEAYIS
+627 TEDDYKLLEAYIS

-652 CTMVSDDYFGE
+652 CTTVSDDYFGE
-663 ILKDE
+663 TLKD

>member
-15 LTLDLDVSVRDEE
+15 LMLDLDVSVKDEE

-69 SGVADITGKRIV
+69 SGVTDIIGKRIV

-91 SKTAQYKQT
+91 SKTAQYKLT
-100 RTYQVVNAKA
+100 RTYQIVNAKA
-110 VENVTLHIGGN
+110 VENVTLHIGGT
-121 TYSYGTRTALK
+121 TYTYGTRTAQK
-132 ERTLNEEA
+132 DRTINEEA

-169 DEQINR
+169 DEQINQ

-194 DVASKMLDEMKAGRL
+194 NVSSKMLDEMKAGRI
-209 ENENQKKEFQ
+209 ENENLKKEFQ

-229 GELSLLRA
+229 GELSSLRNS
-237 RYDEALSYANN
+237 YDDALGYANN
-248 NKEQYEMLK
+248 NREQYNLLK
-257 AGKNSNDVI
+257 DGRNKNDITKDQIS
-266 RDKINRTETRI
+266 RTEARI
-277 NEIMKSEQM
+277 NEIRKSEQA
-286 FRQSADELTK
+286 FRQNADELTK
-296 QLETDVFVQ
+296 QLETDIFVQ
-305 KLAASI
+305 KLASSI
-311 KNEVEQIVNHKHSLE
+311 KNEVEQILNHKLSLE
-326 ESKKNILSEKQVETI
+326 ESKKSILSEKQIENI
-341 ASKVVAIIKKRYN
+341 AGRVVAIIQKRYV
-354 TSQEIDL
+354 TSQTIDL
-361 SAIVSAVMYEQEAD
+361 PSIVSAVMYEQEAD
-375 ELRDRYDYLSN
+375 EIKDRYDYLNN
-386 ADVEVLKTVAYST
+386 ADVEAIKSLVNST
-399 MMNPYNQLEQTRD
+399 MMNPYNSFEQSRD
-412 RVEEDM
+412 RTEEEM
-418 RDLPKLQQQL
+418 KDLPKLQRQL
-428 EEYKQSLAGDD
+428 ESYRESLAGDD
-439 FSMILLYEENDRT
+439 FSMISLYEENERNM
-452 LTSLKEQ
+452 TSLKEQ
-459 ISQKNM
+459 IREKET
-465 EIKKVENEIGKYDFD
+465 EITRIEKEIGRYDFD

-498 FRKLQHRLLL
+498 FRKLQHKLLM

-513 IEQMMK
+513 IENMMK
-519 EQLNINLVSYA
+519 EQLNINLVSYS

-539 DSEDNILFKMYH
+539 DSDDNISFKMYH
-551 KQGNEIPLNQLNAGA
+551 KQGNEIPLNQLYAGA

-627 TEDDYKRLEAYIS
+627 TEDDYKLLEAYIS

-652 CTMVSDDYFGE
+652 CTTVSDDYFGE
-663 ILKDE
+663 TLKD

>member
-15 LTLDLDVSVRDEE
+15 LMLDLDVSVKDEE

-69 SGVADITGKRIV
+69 SGVTDIIGKRIV

-91 SKTAQYKQT
+91 SKTAQYKLT
-100 RTYQVVNAKA
+100 RTYQIVNAKA
-110 VENVTLHIGGN
+110 VENVTLHIGGT
-121 TYSYGTRTALK
+121 TYTYGTRTAQK
-132 ERTLNEEA
+132 DRTINEEA

-169 DEQINR
+169 DEQINQ

-194 DVASKMLDEMKAGRL
+194 DVSSKMLDEMKAGRI
-209 ENENQKKEFQ
+209 ENENLKKEFQ
-219 ELQERKRNIE
+219 ELQEHKRNIE
-229 GELSLLRA
+229 GELSSLRNS
-237 RYDEALSYANN
+237 YDDALGYANN
-248 NKEQYEMLK
+248 NREQYNMLK
-257 AGKNSNDVI
+257 DGRNKNDITKDQIS
-266 RDKINRTETRI
+266 RTEARI
-277 NEIMKSEQM
+277 NEIRKSEQA
-286 FRQSADELTK
+286 FRQNADELTK
-296 QLETDVFVQ
+296 QLETDIFVQ
-305 KLAASI
+305 KLASSI
-311 KNEVEQIVNHKHSLE
+311 KNEVEQILNHKLSLE
-326 ESKKNILSEKQVETI
+326 ESKKSILSEKQIENI
-341 ASKVVAIIKKRYN
+341 AGRVVAIIQKRYVI
-354 TSQEIDL
+354 SQTIDL
-361 SAIVSAVMYEQEAD
+361 PSIVSAVMYEQEAD
-375 ELRDRYDYLSN
+375 EIKDRYDYLNN
-386 ADVEVLKTVAYST
+386 ADVEAIKSLVNST
-399 MMNPYNQLEQTRD
+399 MMNPYNSFEQSRD
-412 RVEEDM
+412 RTEEEM
-418 RDLPKLQQQL
+418 KDLPKLQRQL
-428 EEYKQSLAGDD
+428 ESYRESLAGDD
-439 FSMILLYEENDRT
+439 FSMISLYEENERNM
-452 LTSLKEQ
+452 TSLKEQ
-459 ISQKNM
+459 IREKET
-465 EIKKVENEIGKYDFD
+465 EITKIEKEIGRYDFD

-498 FRKLQHRLLL
+498 FRKLQHKLLM

-513 IEQMMK
+513 IENMMK
-519 EQLNINLVSYA
+519 EQLNINLVSYS

-539 DSEDNILFKMYH
+539 DSDDNISFKMYH

-627 TEDDYKRLEAYIS
+627 TEDDYKLLEAYIS

-652 CTMVSDDYFGE
+652 CTTVSDDYFGE
-663 ILKDE
+663 TLKD

>member
-15 LTLDLDVSVRDEE
+15 LMLDLDVSVKDEE

-69 SGVADITGKRIV
+69 SGVTNIIGKRIV

-91 SKTAQYKQT
+91 SKTAQYKLT
-100 RTYQVVNAKA
+100 RTYQIVNAKA
-110 VENVTLHIGGN
+110 VENVTLHIGGT
-121 TYSYGTRTALK
+121 TYTYGTRTAQK
-132 ERTLNEEA
+132 DRTINEEA

-169 DEQINR
+169 DEQINQ

-194 DVASKMLDEMKAGRL
+194 DVSSKMLDEMKAGRI
-209 ENENQKKEFQ
+209 ENENLKKEFQ

-229 GELSLLRA
+229 GELSSLRNS
-237 RYDEALSYANN
+237 YDDALGYANN
-248 NKEQYEMLK
+248 NREQYNLLK
-257 AGKNSNDVI
+257 DGRNKNDITKDQIS
-266 RDKINRTETRI
+266 RTEARI
-277 NEIMKSEQM
+277 NEIRKSEQA
-286 FRQSADELTK
+286 FRQNADELTK
-296 QLETDVFVQ
+296 QLETDIFVQ
-305 KLAASI
+305 KLASSI
-311 KNEVEQIVNHKHSLE
+311 KNEVEQILNHKLSLE
-326 ESKKNILSEKQVETI
+326 ESKKSILSEKQIENI
-341 ASKVVAIIKKRYN
+341 AGRVVAIIQKRYV
-354 TSQEIDL
+354 TSQTIDL
-361 SAIVSAVMYEQEAD
+361 PSIVSAVMYEQEAD
-375 ELRDRYDYLSN
+375 EIKDRYDYLNN
-386 ADVEVLKTVAYST
+386 ADVEAIKSLVNST
-399 MMNPYNQLEQTRD
+399 MMNPYNSFEQSRD
-412 RVEEDM
+412 RTEEEM
-418 RDLPKLQQQL
+418 KDLPKLQRQL
-428 EEYKQSLAGDD
+428 ESYRESLAGDD
-439 FSMILLYEENDRT
+439 FSMISLYEENERNM
-452 LTSLKEQ
+452 TSLKEQ
-459 ISQKNM
+459 IREKET
-465 EIKKVENEIGKYDFD
+465 EITRIEKEIGRYDFD

-498 FRKLQHRLLL
+498 FRKLQHKLLM

-513 IEQMMK
+513 IENMMK
-519 EQLNINLVSYA
+519 EQLNINLVSYS

-539 DSEDNILFKMYH
+539 DSDDNISFKMYH

-627 TEDDYKRLEAYIS
+627 TEDDYKLLEAYIS

-652 CTMVSDDYFGE
+652 CTTVSDDYFGE
-663 ILKDE
+663 TLKD

>member
-15 LTLDLDVSVRDEE
+15 LMLDLDVSVKDEE

-69 SGVADITGKRIV
+69 SGVTDIIGKRIV

-91 SKTAQYKQT
+91 SKTAQYKLT
-100 RTYQVVNAKA
+100 RTYQIVNAKA
-110 VENVTLHIGGN
+110 VENVTLHIGGT
-121 TYSYGTRTALK
+121 TYTYGTRTAQK
-132 ERTLNEEA
+132 DRTINEEA

-169 DEQINR
+169 DEQINQ

-194 DVASKMLDEMKAGRL
+194 DVSSKMLDEMKAGRI
-209 ENENQKKEFQ
+209 ENENLKKEFQ

-229 GELSLLRA
+229 GELSSLRNS
-237 RYDEALSYANN
+237 YDDALGYANN
-248 NKEQYEMLK
+248 NREQYNLLK
-257 AGKNSNDVI
+257 DGRNKNDITKDQIS
-266 RDKINRTETRI
+266 RTEARI
-277 NEIMKSEQM
+277 NEIRKSEQT
-286 FRQSADELTK
+286 FRQNADELTK
-296 QLETDVFVQ
+296 QLETDIFVQ
-305 KLAASI
+305 KLASSI
-311 KNEVEQIVNHKHSLE
+311 KNEVEQILNHKLSLE
-326 ESKKNILSEKQVETI
+326 ESKKSILSEKQIENI
-341 ASKVVAIIKKRYN
+341 AGRVVAIIQKRYV
-354 TSQEIDL
+354 TSQTIDL
-361 SAIVSAVMYEQEAD
+361 PSIVSAVMYEQEAD
-375 ELRDRYDYLSN
+375 EIKDRYDYLNN
-386 ADVEVLKTVAYST
+386 ADVEAIKSLVNST
-399 MMNPYNQLEQTRD
+399 MMNPYNSFEQSRD
-412 RVEEDM
+412 RTEEEM
-418 RDLPKLQQQL
+418 KDLPKLQRQL
-428 EEYKQSLAGDD
+428 ESYRESLAGDD
-439 FSMILLYEENDRT
+439 FSMISLYEENERNM
-452 LTSLKEQ
+452 TSLKEQ
-459 ISQKNM
+459 IREKET
-465 EIKKVENEIGKYDFD
+465 EITRIEKEIGRYDFD
-480 IPNVPDP
+480 TPNVPDP

-498 FRKLQHRLLL
+498 FRKLQHKLLM

-513 IEQMMK
+513 IENMMK
-519 EQLNINLVSYA
+519 EQLNINLVSYS

-539 DSEDNILFKMYH
+539 DSDDNISFKMYH

-627 TEDDYKRLEAYIS
+627 TEDDYKLLEAYIS

-652 CTMVSDDYFGE
+652 CTTVSDDYFGE
-663 ILKDE
+663 TLKD

>member
-15 LTLDLDVSVRDEE
+15 LMLDLDVSVKDEE

-69 SGVADITGKRIV
+69 SGMTDIIGKRIV

-91 SKTAQYKQT
+91 SKTAQYKLT
-100 RTYQVVNAKA
+100 RTYQIVNAKA
-110 VENVTLHIGGN
+110 VENVTLHIGGT
-121 TYSYGTRTALK
+121 TYTYGTRTAQK
-132 ERTLNEEA
+132 DRTINEEA

-169 DEQINR
+169 DEQINQ

-194 DVASKMLDEMKAGRL
+194 NVSSKMLDEMKAGRI
-209 ENENQKKEFQ
+209 ENENLKKEFQ

-229 GELSLLRA
+229 GELSSLRNS
-237 RYDEALSYANN
+237 YDDALGYANN
-248 NKEQYEMLK
+248 NREQYNLLK
-257 AGKNSNDVI
+257 EGRNKNDITKDQIS
-266 RDKINRTETRI
+266 RTEARI
-277 NEIMKSEQM
+277 NEIRKSEQA
-286 FRQSADELTK
+286 FRQNADELTK
-296 QLETDVFVQ
+296 QLETDIFVQ
-305 KLAASI
+305 KLASSI
-311 KNEVEQIVNHKHSLE
+311 KNEVEQILNHKLSLE
-326 ESKKNILSEKQVETI
+326 ESKKSILSEKQIENI
-341 ASKVVAIIKKRYN
+341 AGRVVAIIQKRYVI
-354 TSQEIDL
+354 SQTIDL
-361 SAIVSAVMYEQEAD
+361 PSIVSAVMYEQEAD
-375 ELRDRYDYLSN
+375 EIKDRYDYLNNS
-386 ADVEVLKTVAYST
+386 DVEAIKSLVNST
-399 MMNPYNQLEQTRD
+399 MMNPYNSFEQSRD
-412 RVEEDM
+412 RTEEEM
-418 RDLPKLQQQL
+418 KDLPKLQRQL
-428 EEYKQSLAGDD
+428 ESYRESLAGDD
-439 FSMILLYEENDRT
+439 FSMISLYEENERNM
-452 LTSLKEQ
+452 TSLIEQ
-459 ISQKNM
+459 IREKET
-465 EIKKVENEIGKYDFD
+465 EITRIEKEIGRYDFD
-480 IPNVPDP
+480 TPNVPDP

-498 FRKLQHRLLL
+498 FRKLQHKLLM

-513 IEQMMK
+513 IENMMK
-519 EQLNINLVSYA
+519 EQLNINLVSYS

-539 DSEDNILFKMYH
+539 DSDDNISFKMYH

-627 TEDDYKRLEAYIS
+627 TEDDYKLLEAYIS

-652 CTMVSDDYFGE
+652 CTTVSDDYFGE
-663 ILKDE
+663 TLKD

>member
-15 LTLDLDVSVRDEE
+15 LTLDLDVSVKDEE

-69 SGVADITGKRIV
+69 SGVTDIIGKRIV

-91 SKTAQYKQT
+91 SKTAQYKLT
-100 RTYQVVNAKA
+100 RTYQIVNAKA
-110 VENVTLHIGGN
+110 VENVTLHIGGT
-121 TYSYGTRTALK
+121 TYTYGTRTAQK
-132 ERTLNEEA
+132 DRTINEEA

-169 DEQINR
+169 DEQINQ

-194 DVASKMLDEMKAGRL
+194 DVASRMLDEMKAGRL
-209 ENENQKKEFQ
+209 ENENLKREFQ

-229 GELSLLRA
+229 GELSSLRNS
-237 RYDEALSYANN
+237 YDEALGYANN
-248 NKEQYEMLK
+248 NREQYNMLK
-257 AGKNSNDVI
+257 EGRNKNDVTKDQI
-266 RDKINRTETRI
+266 SRTEARI
-277 NEIMKSEQM
+277 NEIRKSELT
-286 FRQSADELTK
+286 FRQNADELTK
-296 QLETDVFVQ
+296 QLETDIFVQ
-305 KLAASI
+305 KLAGSI
-311 KNEVEQIVNHKHSLE
+311 KNEVEQILNHKMSLE
-326 ESKKNILSEKQVETI
+326 ESKKNILSEKQIENI
-341 ASKVVAIIKKRYN
+341 ASRVVAIIQKRYV
-354 TSQEIDL
+354 TSQTIDL
-361 SAIVSAVMYEQEAD
+361 PSIVSAVMYEQEAD
-375 ELRDRYDYLSN
+375 EINDRFDYLNN
-386 ADVEVLKTVAYST
+386 ADVEALKSIVHST
-399 MMNPYNQLEQTRD
+399 MLNPYNSFEQTRD
-412 RVEEDM
+412 RTEEELK
-418 RDLPKLQQQL
+418 DLPKLQRQL
-428 EEYKQSLAGDD
+428 LSYRESLAGDD
-439 FSMILLYEENDRT
+439 FSMISLYEENERNM
-452 LTSLKEQ
+452 TSLKEQ
-459 ISQKNM
+459 IRDKEA
-465 EIKKVENEIGKYDFD
+465 EIKRVEKEIGGYDFD

-498 FRKLQHRLLL
+498 FRKLQHKLLM

-513 IEQMMK
+513 IENMMK
-519 EQLNINLVSYA
+519 EQLNINLVSYS

-539 DSEDNILFKMYH
+539 DSDDNISFKMYH

-604 IIENYFPN
+604 IIENYFPS

-627 TEDDYKRLEAYIS
+627 TEDDYKLLEAYIS

-652 CTMVSDDYFGE
+652 CTTVSDDYFGE
-663 ILKDE
+663 TLKD

>member
-15 LTLDLDVSVRDEE
+15 LMLDLDVSVKDEE

-69 SGVADITGKRIV
+69 SGVTDIIGKRIV

-91 SKTAQYKQT
+91 SKTAQYKLT
-100 RTYQVVNAKA
+100 RTYQIVNAKA
-110 VENVTLHIGGN
+110 VENVTLHIGGT
-121 TYSYGTRTALK
+121 TYTYGTRTAQK
-132 ERTLNEEA
+132 DRTINEEA

-169 DEQINR
+169 DEQINQ

-194 DVASKMLDEMKAGRL
+194 DVSSKMLDEMKAGRI
-209 ENENQKKEFQ
+209 ENENLKKEFQ
-219 ELQERKRNIE
+219 ELQEHKRNIE
-229 GELSLLRA
+229 GELSSLRNS
-237 RYDEALSYANN
+237 YDDALGYANN
-248 NKEQYEMLK
+248 NREQYNMLK
-257 AGKNSNDVI
+257 DGRNKNDITKDQIS
-266 RDKINRTETRI
+266 RTEARI
-277 NEIMKSEQM
+277 NEIRKSEQA
-286 FRQSADELTK
+286 FRQNADELTK
-296 QLETDVFVQ
+296 QLETDIFVQ
-305 KLAASI
+305 KLASSI
-311 KNEVEQIVNHKHSLE
+311 KNEVEQILNHKLSLE
-326 ESKKNILSEKQVETI
+326 ESKKSILSEKQIENI
-341 ASKVVAIIKKRYN
+341 AGRVVVIIQKRYV
-354 TSQEIDL
+354 TSQTIDL
-361 SAIVSAVMYEQEAD
+361 PSIVSAVMYEQEAD
-375 ELRDRYDYLSN
+375 EIKDRYDYLNN
-386 ADVEVLKTVAYST
+386 ADVEAIKSLVNST
-399 MMNPYNQLEQTRD
+399 MMNPYNSFEQSRD
-412 RVEEDM
+412 RTEEEM
-418 RDLPKLQQQL
+418 KDLPKLQRQL
-428 EEYKQSLAGDD
+428 ESYRESLAGDD
-439 FSMILLYEENDRT
+439 FSMISLYEENERNM
-452 LTSLKEQ
+452 TSLKEQ
-459 ISQKNM
+459 IREKET
-465 EIKKVENEIGKYDFD
+465 EIKKIEKEIGRYDFD

-498 FRKLQHRLLL
+498 FRKLQHKLLM

-513 IEQMMK
+513 IENMMK
-519 EQLNINLVSYA
+519 EQLNINLVSYS

-539 DSEDNILFKMYH
+539 DSDDNISFKMYH

-627 TEDDYKRLEAYIS
+627 TEDDYKLLEAYIS

-652 CTMVSDDYFGE
+652 CTTVSDDYFGE
-663 ILKDE
+663 TLKD

>member
-15 LTLDLDVSVRDEE
+15 LMLDLDVSVKDEE

-69 SGVADITGKRIV
+69 SGVTDIIGKRIV
-81 LEIDFEGMIG
+81 LEIYFEGMIG
-91 SKTAQYKQT
+91 SKTAQYKLT
-100 RTYQVVNAKA
+100 RTYQIVNAKA
-110 VENVTLHIGGN
+110 VENVTLHIGGT
-121 TYSYGTRTALK
+121 TYTYGTRTAQK
-132 ERTLNEEA
+132 DRIINEEA

-169 DEQINR
+169 DEQINQ

-194 DVASKMLDEMKAGRL
+194 NVSSKMLDEMKAGRI
-209 ENENQKKEFQ
+209 ENENLKKEFQ
-219 ELQERKRNIE
+219 ELQERKRKIE
-229 GELSLLRA
+229 GELSSLRNS
-237 RYDEALSYANN
+237 YDDALGYANN
-248 NKEQYEMLK
+248 NREQYNLLK
-257 AGKNSNDVI
+257 EGRNKNDITKDQIS
-266 RDKINRTETRI
+266 RTEARI
-277 NEIMKSEQM
+277 NEIRKSEQA
-286 FRQSADELTK
+286 FRQNADELTK
-296 QLETDVFVQ
+296 QLETDIFVQ
-305 KLAASI
+305 KLASSI
-311 KNEVEQIVNHKHSLE
+311 KNEVEQILNHKLSLE
-326 ESKKNILSEKQVETI
+326 ESKKSILSEKQIENI
-341 ASKVVAIIKKRYN
+341 AGRVVAIIQKRYVI
-354 TSQEIDL
+354 SQTIDL
-361 SAIVSAVMYEQEAD
+361 PSIVSAVMYEQEAD
-375 ELRDRYDYLSN
+375 EIKDRYDYLNNS
-386 ADVEVLKTVAYST
+386 DVEAIKSLVNST
-399 MMNPYNQLEQTRD
+399 MMNPYNSFEQSRD
-412 RVEEDM
+412 RTEEEM
-418 RDLPKLQQQL
+418 KDLPKLQRQL
-428 EEYKQSLAGDD
+428 ESYRESLAGDD
-439 FSMILLYEENDRT
+439 FSMISLYEENERNM
-452 LTSLKEQ
+452 TSLKEQ
-459 ISQKNM
+459 IREKET
-465 EIKKVENEIGKYDFD
+465 EITRIEKEIGRYDFD
-480 IPNVPDP
+480 TPNVPDP

-498 FRKLQHRLLL
+498 FRKLQHKLLM

-513 IEQMMK
+513 IENMMK
-519 EQLNINLVSYA
+519 EQLNINLVSYS

-539 DSEDNILFKMYH
+539 DSDDNISFKMYH

-627 TEDDYKRLEAYIS
+627 TEDDYKLLEAYIS

-652 CTMVSDDYFGE
+652 CTTVSDDYFGE
-663 ILKDE
+663 TLKD

>member
-15 LTLDLDVSVRDEE
+15 LMLDLDVSVKDEE

-69 SGVADITGKRIV
+69 SGVTDIIGKRIV

-91 SKTAQYKQT
+91 SKTAQYKLT
-100 RTYQVVNAKA
+100 RTYQIVNAKA
-110 VENVTLHIGGN
+110 VENVTLHIGGT
-121 TYSYGTRTALK
+121 TYTYGTRTAQK
-132 ERTLNEEA
+132 DRTINEEA

-169 DEQINR
+169 DEQINQ

-194 DVASKMLDEMKAGRL
+194 NVSSKMLDEMKAGRI
-209 ENENQKKEFQ
+209 ENENLKKEFQ

-229 GELSLLRA
+229 GELSSLRNS
-237 RYDEALSYANN
+237 YDDALGYANN
-248 NKEQYEMLK
+248 NREQYNLLK
-257 AGKNSNDVI
+257 EGRNKNDITKDQIS
-266 RDKINRTETRI
+266 RTEARI
-277 NEIMKSEQM
+277 NEIRKSEQA
-286 FRQSADELTK
+286 FRQNADELTK
-296 QLETDVFVQ
+296 QLETDIFVQ
-305 KLAASI
+305 KLASSI
-311 KNEVEQIVNHKHSLE
+311 KNEVEQILNHKLSLE
-326 ESKKNILSEKQVETI
+326 ESKKSILSEKQIENI
-341 ASKVVAIIKKRYN
+341 AGRVVAIIQKRYVI
-354 TSQEIDL
+354 SQTIDL
-361 SAIVSAVMYEQEAD
+361 PSIVSAVMYEQEAD
-375 ELRDRYDYLSN
+375 EIKDRYDYLNN
-386 ADVEVLKTVAYST
+386 ADVEAIKSLVNST
-399 MMNPYNQLEQTRD
+399 MMNPYNSFEQSRD
-412 RVEEDM
+412 RTEEEM
-418 RDLPKLQQQL
+418 KDLPKLQRQL
-428 EEYKQSLAGDD
+428 ESYRESLAGDD
-439 FSMILLYEENDRT
+439 FSMISLYEENERNM
-452 LTSLKEQ
+452 TSLKEQ
-459 ISQKNM
+459 IREKET
-465 EIKKVENEIGKYDFD
+465 EITRIEKEIGRYDFD
-480 IPNVPDP
+480 TPNVPDP

-498 FRKLQHRLLL
+498 FRKLQHKLLM

-513 IEQMMK
+513 IENMMK
-519 EQLNINLVSYA
+519 EQLNINLVSYS

-539 DSEDNILFKMYH
+539 DSDDNISFKMYH

-627 TEDDYKRLEAYIS
+627 TEDDYKLLEAYIS

-652 CTMVSDDYFGE
+652 CTTVSDDYFGE
-663 ILKDE
+663 TLKD

>member
-15 LTLDLDVSVRDEE
+15 LMLDLDVSVKDEE

-42 TTLFDAIYGALYGL
+42 TTMFDAIYGALYGL

-69 SGVADITGKRIV
+69 SGVTDIIGKRIV

-91 SKTAQYKQT
+91 SKTAQYKLT
-100 RTYQVVNAKA
+100 RTYQIVNAKA
-110 VENVTLHIGGN
+110 VENVTLHIGGT
-121 TYSYGTRTALK
+121 TYTYGTRTAQK
-132 ERTLNEEA
+132 DRTINEEA

-169 DEQINR
+169 DEQINQ

-194 DVASKMLDEMKAGRL
+194 DVSSKMLDEMKAGRI
-209 ENENQKKEFQ
+209 ENENLKKEFQ
-219 ELQERKRNIE
+219 ELQEHKRNIE
-229 GELSLLRA
+229 GELSSLRNS
-237 RYDEALSYANN
+237 YDDALGYANN
-248 NKEQYEMLK
+248 NREQYNLLK
-257 AGKNSNDVI
+257 DGRNKNDITKDQIS
-266 RDKINRTETRI
+266 RTEARI
-277 NEIMKSEQM
+277 NEIRKSEQT
-286 FRQSADELTK
+286 FRQNADELTK
-296 QLETDVFVQ
+296 QLETDIFVQ
-305 KLAASI
+305 KLASSI
-311 KNEVEQIVNHKHSLE
+311 KNEVEQILNHKLSLE
-326 ESKKNILSEKQVETI
+326 ESKKSILSEKQIENI
-341 ASKVVAIIKKRYN
+341 AGRVVAIIQKRYV
-354 TSQEIDL
+354 TSQTIDL
-361 SAIVSAVMYEQEAD
+361 PSIVSAVMYEQEAD
-375 ELRDRYDYLSN
+375 EIKDRYDYLNN
-386 ADVEVLKTVAYST
+386 ADVEAIKSLVNST
-399 MMNPYNQLEQTRD
+399 MMNPYNSFEQSRD
-412 RVEEDM
+412 RTEEEM
-418 RDLPKLQQQL
+418 KDLPKLQRQL
-428 EEYKQSLAGDD
+428 ESYRESLAGDD
-439 FSMILLYEENDRT
+439 FSMISLYEENERNM
-452 LTSLKEQ
+452 TSLKEQ
-459 ISQKNM
+459 IREKET
-465 EIKKVENEIGKYDFD
+465 EITKIEKEIGRYDFD

-498 FRKLQHRLLL
+498 FRKLQHKLLM

-513 IEQMMK
+513 IENMMK
-519 EQLNINLVSYA
+519 EQLNINLVSYS

-539 DSEDNILFKMYH
+539 DSDDNISFKMYH

-627 TEDDYKRLEAYIS
+627 TEDDYKLLEAYIS

-652 CTMVSDDYFGE
+652 CTTVSDDYFGE
-663 ILKDE
+663 TLKD

>member
-15 LTLDLDVSVRDEE
+15 LTLDLDVSVKDEE

-69 SGVADITGKRIV
+69 SGVTDIIGKRIV

-91 SKTAQYKQT
+91 SKTAQYKLT
-100 RTYQVVNAKA
+100 RTYLIVNAKA
-110 VENVTLHIGGN
+110 VENVTLHIGGT
-121 TYSYGTRTALK
+121 TYTYGTRTAQK
-132 ERTLNEEA
+132 DRTINEEA

-169 DEQINR
+169 DEQINQ

-194 DVASKMLDEMKAGRL
+194 DVASRMLDEMKAGRL
-209 ENENQKKEFQ
+209 ENENLKKEFQ

-229 GELSLLRA
+229 GELSSLRNS
-237 RYDEALSYANN
+237 YDEALGYANN
-248 NKEQYEMLK
+248 NREQYNMLK
-257 AGKNSNDVI
+257 EGRNKNDVTKDQI
-266 RDKINRTETRI
+266 SRTEARI
-277 NEIMKSEQM
+277 NEIRKSEQT
-286 FRQSADELTK
+286 FRQNADELTK
-296 QLETDVFVQ
+296 QLETDIFVQ
-305 KLAASI
+305 KLAGSI
-311 KNEVEQIVNHKHSLE
+311 KNEVEQILNHKMSLE
-326 ESKKNILSEKQVETI
+326 ESKKNILSEKQIENI
-341 ASKVVAIIKKRYN
+341 ASRVVAIIQKRYV
-354 TSQEIDL
+354 TSQTIDL
-361 SAIVSAVMYEQEAD
+361 PSIVSAVMYEQEAD
-375 ELRDRYDYLSN
+375 EINDRFDYLNN
-386 ADVEVLKTVAYST
+386 ADVEALKSIVYST
-399 MMNPYNQLEQTRD
+399 TLNPYNSFEQTRD
-412 RVEEDM
+412 RTEEELK
-418 RDLPKLQQQL
+418 DLPKLQRQL
-428 EEYKQSLAGDD
+428 LSYRESLAGDD
-439 FSMILLYEENDRT
+439 FSMISLYEENERNM
-452 LTSLKEQ
+452 TSLKEQ
-459 ISQKNM
+459 IRDKEE
-465 EIKKVENEIGKYDFD
+465 EIKRVEKEIGGYDFD

-498 FRKLQHRLLL
+498 FRKLQHKLLM

-513 IEQMMK
+513 IENMMK
-519 EQLNINLVSYA
+519 EQLNINLVSYS

-539 DSEDNILFKMYH
+539 DSDDNISFKMYH

-627 TEDDYKRLEAYIS
+627 TEDDYKLLEAYIS

-652 CTMVSDDYFGE
+652 CTKVSDDYFGE
-663 ILKDE
+663 TLKD

>member
-15 LTLDLDVSVRDEE
+15 LTLDLDVSVKDEE

-69 SGVADITGKRIV
+69 SGVTDIIGKRIV

-91 SKTAQYKQT
+91 SKTAQYKLT
-100 RTYQVVNAKA
+100 RTYQIVNAKA
-110 VENVTLHIGGN
+110 VENVTLHIGGT
-121 TYSYGTRTALK
+121 TYTYGTRTAQK
-132 ERTLNEEA
+132 DRTINEEA

-169 DEQINR
+169 DEQINQ

-194 DVASKMLDEMKAGRL
+194 DVASRMLDEMKAGRL
-209 ENENQKKEFQ
+209 ENENLKKEFQ

-229 GELSLLRA
+229 GELSSLRNS
-237 RYDEALSYANN
+237 YDEALGYANN
-248 NKEQYEMLK
+248 NREQYNLLK
-257 AGKNSNDVI
+257 EGRNKNDVTKDQI
-266 RDKINRTETRI
+266 SRTEARI
-277 NEIMKSEQM
+277 NEIRKSEQT
-286 FRQSADELTK
+286 FRQKADELTK
-296 QLETDVFVQ
+296 QLETDIFVQ
-305 KLAASI
+305 KLAGSI
-311 KNEVEQIVNHKHSLE
+311 KNEVEQILNHKMSLE
-326 ESKKNILSEKQVETI
+326 ESKKNILSEKQIENI
-341 ASKVVAIIKKRYN
+341 ASRVVAIIQKRYV
-354 TSQEIDL
+354 TSQTIDL
-361 SAIVSAVMYEQEAD
+361 PSIVSAVMYEQEAD
-375 ELRDRYDYLSN
+375 EINDRFDYLNN
-386 ADVEVLKTVAYST
+386 ADVEALKSIVHST
-399 MMNPYNQLEQTRD
+399 MLNPYNSFEQTRD
-412 RVEEDM
+412 RTEEELK
-418 RDLPKLQQQL
+418 DLPKLQRQL
-428 EEYKQSLAGDD
+428 LSYRESLAGDD
-439 FSMILLYEENDRT
+439 FSMISLYEENERNM
-452 LTSLKEQ
+452 TSLKEQ
-459 ISQKNM
+459 IRDKEA
-465 EIKKVENEIGKYDFD
+465 EIKRVEKEIGGYDFD

-498 FRKLQHRLLL
+498 FRKLQHKLLM

-513 IEQMMK
+513 IENMMK
-519 EQLNINLVSYA
+519 EQLNINLVSYS

-539 DSEDNILFKMYH
+539 DSDDNISFKMYH

-627 TEDDYKRLEAYIS
+627 TEDDYKLLEAYIS

-652 CTMVSDDYFGE
+652 CTTVSDDYFGE
-663 ILKDE
+663 TLKD

>member
-15 LTLDLDVSVRDEE
+15 LMLDLDVSVKDEE

-42 TTLFDAIYGALYGL
+42 TTMFDAIYGALYGL

-69 SGVADITGKRIV
+69 SGMTDIIGKRIV

-91 SKTAQYKQT
+91 SKTAQYKLT
-100 RTYQVVNAKA
+100 RTYQIVNAKA
-110 VENVTLHIGGN
+110 VENVTLHIGGT
-121 TYSYGTRTALK
+121 TYTYGTRTAQK
-132 ERTLNEEA
+132 DRTINEEA

-169 DEQINR
+169 DEQINQ

-194 DVASKMLDEMKAGRL
+194 DVSSKMLDEMKAGRI
-209 ENENQKKEFQ
+209 ENENLKKEFQ
-219 ELQERKRNIE
+219 ELQEHKRNIE
-229 GELSLLRA
+229 GELSSLRNS
-237 RYDEALSYANN
+237 YDDALGYANN
-248 NKEQYEMLK
+248 NREQYNMLK
-257 AGKNSNDVI
+257 DGRNKNDITKDQIS
-266 RDKINRTETRI
+266 RTEARI
-277 NEIMKSEQM
+277 NEIRKSEQT
-286 FRQSADELTK
+286 FRQNADELTK
-296 QLETDVFVQ
+296 QLETDIFVQ
-305 KLAASI
+305 KLASSI
-311 KNEVEQIVNHKHSLE
+311 KNEVEQILNHKLSLE
-326 ESKKNILSEKQVETI
+326 ESKKSILSEKQIENI
-341 ASKVVAIIKKRYN
+341 AGRVVAIIQKRYV
-354 TSQEIDL
+354 TSQTIDL
-361 SAIVSAVMYEQEAD
+361 PSIVSAVMYEQEAD
-375 ELRDRYDYLSN
+375 EIKDRYDYLNN
-386 ADVEVLKTVAYST
+386 ADVEAIKSLVNST
-399 MMNPYNQLEQTRD
+399 MMNPYNSFEQSRD
-412 RVEEDM
+412 RTEEEM
-418 RDLPKLQQQL
+418 KDLPKLQRQL
-428 EEYKQSLAGDD
+428 ESYRESLAGDD
-439 FSMILLYEENDRT
+439 FSMISLYEENERNM
-452 LTSLKEQ
+452 TSLKEQ
-459 ISQKNM
+459 IREKET
-465 EIKKVENEIGKYDFD
+465 EITRIEKEIGRYDFD

-498 FRKLQHRLLL
+498 FRKLQHKLLM

-513 IEQMMK
+513 IENMMK
-519 EQLNINLVSYA
+519 EQLNINLVSYS

-539 DSEDNILFKMYH
+539 DSDDNISFKMYH

-627 TEDDYKRLEAYIS
+627 TEDDYKLLEAYIS

-652 CTMVSDDYFGE
+652 CTTVSDDYFGE
-663 ILKDE
+663 TLKD

>member
-15 LTLDLDVSVRDEE
+15 LTLDLDVSVKDEE

-69 SGVADITGKRIV
+69 SGVTDIIGKRIV

-91 SKTAQYKQT
+91 SKTAQYKLT
-100 RTYQVVNAKA
+100 RTYQIVNAKA
-110 VENVTLHIGGN
+110 VENVTLHIGGT
-121 TYSYGTRTALK
+121 TYTYGTRTAQK
-132 ERTLNEEA
+132 DRTINEEA

-169 DEQINR
+169 DEQINQ

-194 DVASKMLDEMKAGRL
+194 DVASRMLDEMKAGRL
-209 ENENQKKEFQ
+209 ENENLKREFQ

-229 GELSLLRA
+229 GELSSLRNS
-237 RYDEALSYANN
+237 YDEALGYANN
-248 NKEQYEMLK
+248 NREQYNMLK
-257 AGKNSNDVI
+257 EGRNKNDVTKDQI
-266 RDKINRTETRI
+266 SRTEARI
-277 NEIMKSEQM
+277 NEIRKSELT
-286 FRQSADELTK
+286 FRQNADELTK
-296 QLETDVFVQ
+296 QLETDIFVQ
-305 KLAASI
+305 KLAGSI
-311 KNEVEQIVNHKHSLE
+311 KNEVEQILNHKMSLE
-326 ESKKNILSEKQVETI
+326 ESKKNILSEKQIENI
-341 ASKVVAIIKKRYN
+341 ASRVVAIIQKRYV
-354 TSQEIDL
+354 TSQTIDL
-361 SAIVSAVMYEQEAD
+361 PSIVSAVMYEQEAD
-375 ELRDRYDYLSN
+375 EINDRFDYLNN
-386 ADVEVLKTVAYST
+386 ADVEALKSIVHST
-399 MMNPYNQLEQTRD
+399 MLNPYNSFEQTRD
-412 RVEEDM
+412 RTEEELK
-418 RDLPKLQQQL
+418 DLPKLQRQL
-428 EEYKQSLAGDD
+428 LSYRESLAGDD
-439 FSMILLYEENDRT
+439 FSMISLYEENERNM
-452 LTSLKEQ
+452 TSLKEQ
-459 ISQKNM
+459 IRDKEA
-465 EIKKVENEIGKYDFD
+465 EIKRVEKEIGGYDFD

-498 FRKLQHRLLL
+498 FRKLQHKLLM

-513 IEQMMK
+513 IENMMK
-519 EQLNINLVSYA
+519 EQLNINLVSYS

-539 DSEDNILFKMYH
+539 DSDDNISFKMYH

-627 TEDDYKRLEAYIS
+627 TEDDYKLLEAYIS

-652 CTMVSDDYFGE
+652 CTKVSDDYFGE
-663 ILKDE
+663 TLKD

>member
-15 LTLDLDVSVRDEE
+15 LTLDLDVSVKDEE

-69 SGVADITGKRIV
+69 SGVTDIIGKRIV

-91 SKTAQYKQT
+91 SKTAQYKLT
-100 RTYQVVNAKA
+100 RTYQIVNAKA
-110 VENVTLHIGGN
+110 VENVTLHIGGT
-121 TYSYGTRTALK
+121 TYTYGTRTAQK
-132 ERTLNEEA
+132 DRTINEEA

-169 DEQINR
+169 DEQINQ

-194 DVASKMLDEMKAGRL
+194 DVASRMLDEMKAGRL
-209 ENENQKKEFQ
+209 ENENLKSEFQ

-229 GELSLLRA
+229 GELSSLRNS
-237 RYDEALSYANN
+237 YDEALGYANN
-248 NKEQYEMLK
+248 NREQYNMLK
-257 AGKNSNDVI
+257 EGRNKNDVTKDQI
-266 RDKINRTETRI
+266 SRTEARI
-277 NEIMKSEQM
+277 NEIRKSELT
-286 FRQSADELTK
+286 FRQNADELTK
-296 QLETDVFVQ
+296 QLETDIFVQ
-305 KLAASI
+305 KLAGSI
-311 KNEVEQIVNHKHSLE
+311 KNEVEQILNHKMSLE
-326 ESKKNILSEKQVETI
+326 ESKKNILSEKQIENI
-341 ASKVVAIIKKRYN
+341 ASRVVAIIQKRYV
-354 TSQEIDL
+354 TSQTIDL
-361 SAIVSAVMYEQEAD
+361 PSIVSAVMYEQEAD
-375 ELRDRYDYLSN
+375 EINDRFDYLNN
-386 ADVEVLKTVAYST
+386 ADVEALKSIVHST
-399 MMNPYNQLEQTRD
+399 MLNPYNSFEQTRD
-412 RVEEDM
+412 RTEEELK
-418 RDLPKLQQQL
+418 DLPKLQRQL
-428 EEYKQSLAGDD
+428 LSYRESLAGDD
-439 FSMILLYEENDRT
+439 FSMISLYEENERNM
-452 LTSLKEQ
+452 TSLKEQ
-459 ISQKNM
+459 IRDKEA
-465 EIKKVENEIGKYDFD
+465 EIKRVEKEIGGYDFD

-498 FRKLQHRLLL
+498 FRKLQHKLLM

-513 IEQMMK
+513 IENMMK
-519 EQLNINLVSYA
+519 EQLNINLVSYS

-539 DSEDNILFKMYH
+539 DSDDNISFKMYH

-627 TEDDYKRLEAYIS
+627 TEDDYKLLEAYIS

-652 CTMVSDDYFGE
+652 CTTVSDDYFGE
-663 ILKDE
+663 TLKD

>member
-15 LTLDLDVSVRDEE
+15 LMLDLDVSVKDEE

-42 TTLFDAIYGALYGL
+42 TTMFDAIYGALYGL

-69 SGVADITGKRIV
+69 SGVTDIIGKRIV

-91 SKTAQYKQT
+91 SKTAQYKLT
-100 RTYQVVNAKA
+100 RTYQIVNAKA
-110 VENVTLHIGGN
+110 VENVTLHIGGT
-121 TYSYGTRTALK
+121 TYTYGTRTAQK
-132 ERTLNEEA
+132 DRTINEEA

-169 DEQINR
+169 DEQINQ

-194 DVASKMLDEMKAGRL
+194 DVSSKMLDEMKAGRI
-209 ENENQKKEFQ
+209 ENENLKKEFQ

-229 GELSLLRA
+229 GELSSLRNS
-237 RYDEALSYANN
+237 YDDALGYANN
-248 NKEQYEMLK
+248 NREQYNLLK
-257 AGKNSNDVI
+257 EGRNKNDITKDQIS
-266 RDKINRTETRI
+266 RTEARI
-277 NEIMKSEQM
+277 NEIRKSEQA
-286 FRQSADELTK
+286 FRQNADELTK
-296 QLETDVFVQ
+296 QLETDIFVQ
-305 KLAASI
+305 KLASSI
-311 KNEVEQIVNHKHSLE
+311 KNEVEQILNHKLSLE
-326 ESKKNILSEKQVETI
+326 ESKKSILSEKQIENI
-341 ASKVVAIIKKRYN
+341 AGRVVAIIQKRYV
-354 TSQEIDL
+354 TSQTIDL
-361 SAIVSAVMYEQEAD
+361 PSIVSAVMYEQEAD
-375 ELRDRYDYLSN
+375 EIKDRYDYLNNS
-386 ADVEVLKTVAYST
+386 DVEAIKSLVNST
-399 MMNPYNQLEQTRD
+399 MMNPYNSFEQSRD
-412 RVEEDM
+412 RTEEEM
-418 RDLPKLQQQL
+418 KDLPKLQRQL
-428 EEYKQSLAGDD
+428 ESYRESLAGDD
-439 FSMILLYEENDRT
+439 FSMISLYEENERNM
-452 LTSLKEQ
+452 TSLKEQ
-459 ISQKNM
+459 IREKET
-465 EIKKVENEIGKYDFD
+465 EITRIEKEIGRYDFD

-498 FRKLQHRLLL
+498 FRKLQHKLLM

-513 IEQMMK
+513 IENMMK
-519 EQLNINLVSYA
+519 EQLNINLVSYS

-539 DSEDNILFKMYH
+539 DSDDNISFKMYH

-627 TEDDYKRLEAYIS
+627 TEDDYKLLEAYIS

-652 CTMVSDDYFGE
+652 CTTVSDDYFGE
-663 ILKDE
+663 TLKD

>member
-15 LTLDLDVSVRDEE
+15 LMLDLDVSVKDEE

-42 TTLFDAIYGALYGL
+42 TTMFDAIYGALYGL

-69 SGVADITGKRIV
+69 SGVTDIIGKRIV

-91 SKTAQYKQT
+91 SKTAQYKLT
-100 RTYQVVNAKA
+100 RTYQIVNAKA
-110 VENVTLHIGGN
+110 VENVTLHIGGT
-121 TYSYGTRTALK
+121 TYTYGTRTAQK
-132 ERTLNEEA
+132 DRTINEEA

-169 DEQINR
+169 DEQINQ

-194 DVASKMLDEMKAGRL
+194 NVSSKMLDEMKAGRI
-209 ENENQKKEFQ
+209 ENENLKKEFQ

-229 GELSLLRA
+229 GELSSLRNS
-237 RYDEALSYANN
+237 YDDALGYANN
-248 NKEQYEMLK
+248 NREQYNMLK
-257 AGKNSNDVI
+257 DGRNKNDITKDQIS
-266 RDKINRTETRI
+266 RTEARI
-277 NEIMKSEQM
+277 NEIRKSEQA
-286 FRQSADELTK
+286 FRQNADELTK
-296 QLETDVFVQ
+296 QLETDIFVQ
-305 KLAASI
+305 KLASSI
-311 KNEVEQIVNHKHSLE
+311 KNEVEQILNHKLSLE
-326 ESKKNILSEKQVETI
+326 ESKKSILSEKQIENI
-341 ASKVVAIIKKRYN
+341 AGRVVAIIQKRYVI
-354 TSQEIDL
+354 SQTIDL
-361 SAIVSAVMYEQEAD
+361 PSIVSAVMYEQEAD
-375 ELRDRYDYLSN
+375 EIKDRYDYLNN
-386 ADVEVLKTVAYST
+386 ADVEAIKSLVNST
-399 MMNPYNQLEQTRD
+399 MMNPYNSFEQSRD
-412 RVEEDM
+412 RTEEEM
-418 RDLPKLQQQL
+418 KDLPKLQRQL
-428 EEYKQSLAGDD
+428 ESYRESLAGDD
-439 FSMILLYEENDRT
+439 FSMISLYEENERNM
-452 LTSLKEQ
+452 TSLKEQ
-459 ISQKNM
+459 IREKET
-465 EIKKVENEIGKYDFD
+465 EITRIEKEIGRYDFD

-498 FRKLQHRLLL
+498 FRKLQHKLLM

-513 IEQMMK
+513 IENMMK
-519 EQLNINLVSYA
+519 EQLNINLVSYS

-539 DSEDNILFKMYH
+539 DSDDNISFKMYH

-627 TEDDYKRLEAYIS
+627 TEDDYKLLEAYIS

-652 CTMVSDDYFGE
+652 CTTVSDDYFGE
-663 ILKDE
+663 TLKD

>member
-15 LTLDLDVSVRDEE
+15 LMLDLDVSVKDEE

-69 SGVADITGKRIV
+69 SGVTDIIGKRIV

-91 SKTAQYKQT
+91 SKTAQYKLT
-100 RTYQVVNAKA
+100 RTYQIVNAKA
-110 VENVTLHIGGN
+110 VENVTLHIGGT
-121 TYSYGTRTALK
+121 TYTYGTRTAQK
-132 ERTLNEEA
+132 DRTINEEA

-169 DEQINR
+169 DEQINQ

-194 DVASKMLDEMKAGRL
+194 DVSSKMLDEMKAGRI
-209 ENENQKKEFQ
+209 ENENLKKEFQ

-229 GELSLLRA
+229 GELSSLRNS
-237 RYDEALSYANN
+237 YDDALGYANN
-248 NKEQYEMLK
+248 NREQYNLLK
-257 AGKNSNDVI
+257 DGRNKNDITKDQIS
-266 RDKINRTETRI
+266 RTEARI
-277 NEIMKSEQM
+277 NEIRKSEQA
-286 FRQSADELTK
+286 FRQNADELTK
-296 QLETDVFVQ
+296 QLETDIFVQ
-305 KLAASI
+305 KLASSI
-311 KNEVEQIVNHKHSLE
+311 KNEVEQILNHKLSLE
-326 ESKKNILSEKQVETI
+326 ESKKSILSEKQIENI
-341 ASKVVAIIKKRYN
+341 AGRVVAIIQKRYVI
-354 TSQEIDL
+354 SQTIDL
-361 SAIVSAVMYEQEAD
+361 PSIVSAVMYEQEAD
-375 ELRDRYDYLSN
+375 EIKDRYDYLNN
-386 ADVEVLKTVAYST
+386 ADAEAIKSLVNST
-399 MMNPYNQLEQTRD
+399 MMNPYNSFEQSRD
-412 RVEEDM
+412 RTEEEM
-418 RDLPKLQQQL
+418 KDLPKLQRQL
-428 EEYKQSLAGDD
+428 ESYRESLAGDD
-439 FSMILLYEENDRT
+439 FSMISLYEENERNI
-452 LTSLKEQ
+452 TSLKEQ
-459 ISQKNM
+459 IREKET
-465 EIKKVENEIGKYDFD
+465 EITKIEKEIGRYDFD

-498 FRKLQHRLLL
+498 FRKLQHKLLM

-513 IEQMMK
+513 IENMMK
-519 EQLNINLVSYA
+519 EQLNINLVSYS

-539 DSEDNILFKMYH
+539 DSDDNISFKMYH

-589 IDTVMGV
+589 SDTVMGV

-627 TEDDYKRLEAYIS
+627 TEDDYKLLEAYIS

-652 CTMVSDDYFGE
+652 CTTVSDDYFGE
-663 ILKDE
+663 TLKD

>member
-15 LTLDLDVSVRDEE
+15 LMLDLDVSVKDEE

-42 TTLFDAIYGALYGL
+42 TTMFDAIYGALYGL

-69 SGVADITGKRIV
+69 SGVTDIIGKRIV

-91 SKTAQYKQT
+91 SKTAQYKLT
-100 RTYQVVNAKA
+100 RTYQIVNAKA
-110 VENVTLHIGGN
+110 VENVTLHIGGT
-121 TYSYGTRTALK
+121 TYTYGIRTAQK
-132 ERTLNEEA
+132 DRTINEEA

-169 DEQINR
+169 DEQINQ

-194 DVASKMLDEMKAGRL
+194 DVSSKMLDEMKAGRI
-209 ENENQKKEFQ
+209 ENENLKKEFQ
-219 ELQERKRNIE
+219 ELQEHKRNIE
-229 GELSLLRA
+229 GELSSLRNS
-237 RYDEALSYANN
+237 YDDALGYANN
-248 NKEQYEMLK
+248 NREQYNLLK
-257 AGKNSNDVI
+257 EGRNKNDITKDQIS
-266 RDKINRTETRI
+266 RTEARI
-277 NEIMKSEQM
+277 NEIRKSEQA
-286 FRQSADELTK
+286 FRQNADELTK
-296 QLETDVFVQ
+296 QLETDIFVQ
-305 KLAASI
+305 KLASSI
-311 KNEVEQIVNHKHSLE
+311 KNEVEQILNHKLSLE
-326 ESKKNILSEKQVETI
+326 ESKKSILSEKQIENI
-341 ASKVVAIIKKRYN
+341 AGRVVAIIQKRYV
-354 TSQEIDL
+354 TSQTIDL
-361 SAIVSAVMYEQEAD
+361 PSIVSAVMYEQEAD
-375 ELRDRYDYLSN
+375 EIKDRYDYLNN
-386 ADVEVLKTVAYST
+386 ADVEAIKSLVNST
-399 MMNPYNQLEQTRD
+399 MMNPYNSFEQSRD
-412 RVEEDM
+412 RTEEEM
-418 RDLPKLQQQL
+418 KDLPKLQRQL
-428 EEYKQSLAGDD
+428 ESYRESLAGDD
-439 FSMILLYEENDRT
+439 FSMISLYEENERNM
-452 LTSLKEQ
+452 TSLKEQ
-459 ISQKNM
+459 IREKET
-465 EIKKVENEIGKYDFD
+465 EITRIEKEIGRYDFD

-498 FRKLQHRLLL
+498 FRKLQHKLLM

-513 IEQMMK
+513 IENMMK
-519 EQLNINLVSYA
+519 EQLNINLVSYS

-539 DSEDNILFKMYH
+539 DSDDNISFKMYH

-627 TEDDYKRLEAYIS
+627 TEDDYKLLEAYIS

-652 CTMVSDDYFGE
+652 CTTVSDDYFGE
-663 ILKDE
+663 TLKD

>member
-15 LTLDLDVSVRDEE
+15 LMLDLDVSVKDEE

-69 SGVADITGKRIV
+69 SGVTNIIGKRIV

-91 SKTAQYKQT
+91 SKTAQYKLT
-100 RTYQVVNAKA
+100 RTYQIVNAKA
-110 VENVTLHIGGN
+110 VENVTLHIGGT
-121 TYSYGTRTALK
+121 TYTYGTRTAQK
-132 ERTLNEEA
+132 DRTINEEA

-169 DEQINR
+169 DEQINQ

-194 DVASKMLDEMKAGRL
+194 DVSSKMLDEMKAGRI
-209 ENENQKKEFQ
+209 ENENLKKEFQ
-219 ELQERKRNIE
+219 ELQEHKRNIE
-229 GELSLLRA
+229 GELSSLRNS
-237 RYDEALSYANN
+237 YDDALGYANN
-248 NKEQYEMLK
+248 NREQYNMLK
-257 AGKNSNDVI
+257 DGRNKNDITKDQIS
-266 RDKINRTETRI
+266 RTEARI
-277 NEIMKSEQM
+277 NEIRKSEQA
-286 FRQSADELTK
+286 FRQNADELTK
-296 QLETDVFVQ
+296 QLETDIFVQ
-305 KLAASI
+305 KLASSI
-311 KNEVEQIVNHKHSLE
+311 KNEVEQILNHKLSLE
-326 ESKKNILSEKQVETI
+326 ESKKSILSEKQIENI
-341 ASKVVAIIKKRYN
+341 AGRVVAIIQKRYV
-354 TSQEIDL
+354 TSQTIDL
-361 SAIVSAVMYEQEAD
+361 PSIVSAVMYEQEAD
-375 ELRDRYDYLSN
+375 EIKDRYDYLNN
-386 ADVEVLKTVAYST
+386 ADVEAIKSLVNST
-399 MMNPYNQLEQTRD
+399 MMNPYNSFEQSRD
-412 RVEEDM
+412 RPEEEM
-418 RDLPKLQQQL
+418 KDLPKLQRQL
-428 EEYKQSLAGDD
+428 ESYRESLAGDD
-439 FSMILLYEENDRT
+439 FSMISLYEENERNM
-452 LTSLKEQ
+452 TSLKEQ
-459 ISQKNM
+459 IREKET
-465 EIKKVENEIGKYDFD
+465 EITKIEKEIGRYDFD
-480 IPNVPDP
+480 IPNIPDP

-498 FRKLQHRLLL
+498 FRKLQHKLLM

-513 IEQMMK
+513 IENMMK
-519 EQLNINLVSYA
+519 EQLNINLVSYS

-539 DSEDNILFKMYH
+539 DSDDNISFKMYH

-627 TEDDYKRLEAYIS
+627 TEDDYKLLEAYIS

-652 CTMVSDDYFGE
+652 CTTVSDDYFGE
-663 ILKDE
+663 TLKD

>member
-15 LTLDLDVSVRDEE
+15 LMLDLDVSVKDEE

-42 TTLFDAIYGALYGL
+42 TTMFDAIYGALYGL

-69 SGVADITGKRIV
+69 SGVTDIIGKRIV

-91 SKTAQYKQT
+91 SKTAQYKLT
-100 RTYQVVNAKA
+100 RTYQIVNAKA
-110 VENVTLHIGGN
+110 VENVTLHIGGT
-121 TYSYGTRTALK
+121 TYTYGTRTAQK
-132 ERTLNEEA
+132 DRTINEEA

-169 DEQINR
+169 DEQINQ

-194 DVASKMLDEMKAGRL
+194 DVSSKMLDEMKAGRI
-209 ENENQKKEFQ
+209 ENENLKKEFQ
-219 ELQERKRNIE
+219 ELQEHKRNIE
-229 GELSLLRA
+229 GELSSLRNS
-237 RYDEALSYANN
+237 YDDALGYANN
-248 NKEQYEMLK
+248 NREQYNMLK
-257 AGKNSNDVI
+257 DGRNKNDITKDQIS
-266 RDKINRTETRI
+266 RTEARI
-277 NEIMKSEQM
+277 NEIRKSEQA
-286 FRQSADELTK
+286 FRQNADELTK
-296 QLETDVFVQ
+296 QLETDIFVQ
-305 KLAASI
+305 KLASSI
-311 KNEVEQIVNHKHSLE
+311 KNEVEQILNHKLSLE
-326 ESKKNILSEKQVETI
+326 ESKKSILSEKQIENI
-341 ASKVVAIIKKRYN
+341 AGRVVAIIQKRYV
-354 TSQEIDL
+354 TSQTIDL
-361 SAIVSAVMYEQEAD
+361 PSIVSAVMYEQEAD
-375 ELRDRYDYLSN
+375 EIKDRYDYINNS
-386 ADVEVLKTVAYST
+386 DVEAIKSLVNST
-399 MMNPYNQLEQTRD
+399 MMNPYNSFEQSRD
-412 RVEEDM
+412 RTEEEM
-418 RDLPKLQQQL
+418 KDLPKLQRQL
-428 EEYKQSLAGDD
+428 ESYRESLAGDD
-439 FSMILLYEENDRT
+439 FSMISLYEENERNM
-452 LTSLKEQ
+452 TSLKEQ
-459 ISQKNM
+459 IREKET
-465 EIKKVENEIGKYDFD
+465 EITKIEKEIGRYDFD

-498 FRKLQHRLLL
+498 FRKLQHKLLM

-513 IEQMMK
+513 IENMMK
-519 EQLNINLVSYA
+519 EQLNINLVSYS

-539 DSEDNILFKMYH
+539 DSDDNISFKMYH

-627 TEDDYKRLEAYIS
+627 TEDDYKLLEAYIS

-652 CTMVSDDYFGE
+652 CTTVSDDYFGE
-663 ILKDE
+663 TLKD